1 MDQIIVS
8 AVILRNDAGQV
19 LTVRKR
25 GTCAWML
32 PGGKPEAGESPTDAA
47 LREVWEELCIELDDT
62 ALRCLGTFT
71 APAANEDDQMV
82 RATVFEHPWVSVTSP
97 RAEIE
102 EIRWADPEI
111 GFPHLAPL
119 LSDAVFPALCDQSQQ
134 LRRLTVFTGSAVGN
148 SSVYTQAATAFAQAV
163 VSRQCAIVYGGGHVG
178 LMGVVADAAL
188 ARGGDVIGVI
198 PQALVDGEIAHQGLT
213 DLEVVPD
220 MHARKNRM
228 AELGDGFVALPGGAG
243 TIEELFEVWTWQQ
256 LGIHAKPVAL
266 YDVDGFW
273 QPLLAMLDHMIEQ
286 GFLAPRFRDSLI
298 VESKPEALLQAMS
311 TWDPPTAKWKAQ
323 TASIA

>member
-1 MDQIIVS
+1 MDQVIVS

-25 GTCAWML
+25 GTSVWML
-32 PGGKPEAGESPTDAA
+32 PGGEPEAGESSTDTA
-47 LREVWEELCIELDDT
+47 LRKVWEELRIELDDA

-71 APAANEDDQMV
+71 APVTNEHDPV
-82 RATVFEHPWVSVTSP
+82 IRTIVFEHPGVSVMSP
-97 RAEIE
+97 RAEVE
-102 EIRWADPEI
+102 EIRWTDPEV
-111 GFPHLAPL
+111 GFPHLSPL
-119 LSDAVFPALCDQSQQ
+119 LSDAVFPALCGRSQQ
-134 LRRLTVFTGSAVGN
+134 LHRLTVFTGSAVGN

-188 ARGGDVIGVI
+188 ARGGEVIGVI
-198 PQALVDGEIAHQGLT
+198 PQALVDGEIAHQSLT
-213 DLEVVPD
+213 ELEVVPD

-228 AELGDGFVALPGGAG
+228 AELGDGFVAMPGGAG

-256 LGIHAKPVAL
+256 LGIHTKPVAL

-273 QPLLAMLDHMIEQ
+273 RPLLTMLDHMIER
-286 GFLAPRFRDSLI
+286 GFLAPRFRQSLI
-298 VESKPEALLQAMS
+298 VESNPETLLQAMS
-311 TWDPPTAKWKAQ
+311 TWAPPTAKWKNQA
-323 TASIA
+323 ASII